1 MNYEFKSEM
10 ASDMNGLIEIK
21 VATHHCESTYL
32 DRAKSF
38 DSFCAEHYP
47 DADLVIQSIV
57 LEWIKDALDSHTRNV
72 AYTRVAFIRALAEYQ
87 KAIGKDPFIPPS
99 GMLNGKTIFVPYI
112 FTDDELEKF
121 FHEADCNKSGTV
133 FEQMKFCTYF
143 RLTYT
148 CGLRPQESR
157 TLKRINVDL
166 NSGEIRI
173 VNSKWNRSRTVIMS
187 DEMLTLARK
196 YATKRDI
203 KFPESEYFFPTNSG
217 GLHTAAHMAYRFKK
231 FYAASHPD
239 IPKQLLSA
247 VRVYDLRHRFATA
260 VLNKWLDEKIDINA
274 RLPYL
279 QAYMGHKNIS
289 STAYY
294 IHLLPENL
302 TKSAGVDWKH
312 LNAMI
317 PEVEPWEE

>member
-1 MNYEFKSEM
+1 
-10 ASDMNGLIEIK
+10 
-21 VATHHCESTYL
+21 
-32 DRAKSF
+32 
-38 DSFCAEHYP
+38 
-47 DADLVIQSIV
+47 
-57 LEWIKDALDSHTRNV
+57 
-72 AYTRVAFIRALAEYQ
+72 
-87 KAIGKDPFIPPS
+87 
-99 GMLNGKTIFVPYI
+99 
-112 FTDDELEKF
+112 
-121 FHEADCNKSGTV
+121 
-133 FEQMKFCTYF
+133 MKFCTYF

-148 CGLRPQESR
+148 CGVRPQESR

-231 FYAASHPD
+231 FYAASRPD
-239 IPKQLLSA
+239 IPKELLPA

-317 PEVEPWEE
+317 PEVEPWEG

>member
-47 DADLVIQSIV
+47 DADLVTQSIV

-239 IPKQLLSA
+239 M
-247 VRVYDLRHRFATA
+247 DLCQYF
-260 VLNKWLDEKIDINA
+260 
-274 RLPYL
+274 
-279 QAYMGHKNIS
+279 GHKKLNFSPSITYAERIIS
-289 STAYY
+289 
-294 IHLLPENL
+294 
-302 TKSAGVDWKH
+302 
-312 LNAMI
+312 
-317 PEVEPWEE
+317 

>member
-1 MNYEFKSEM
+1 MLIP
-10 ASDMNGLIEIK
+10 NGTE
-21 VATHHCESTYL
+21 
-32 DRAKSF
+32 
-38 DSFCAEHYP
+38 AEP
-47 DADLVIQSIV
+47 LS
-57 LEWIKDALDSHTRNV
+57 
-72 AYTRVAFIRALAEYQ
+72 
-87 KAIGKDPFIPPS
+87 
-99 GMLNGKTIFVPYI
+99 
-112 FTDDELEKF
+112 
-121 FHEADCNKSGTV
+121 C
-133 FEQMKFCTYF
+133 QMRC
-143 RLTYT
+143 L
-148 CGLRPQESR
+148 LWQE
-157 TLKRINVDL
+157 
-166 NSGEIRI
+166 
-173 VNSKWNRSRTVIMS
+173 
-187 DEMLTLARK
+187 K

-239 IPKQLLSA
+239 IPKELLPA

>member
-47 DADLVIQSIV
+47 DADLVTQSIV

-87 KAIGKDPFIPPS
+87 KAIGKDPFISPS

-217 GLHTAAHMAYRFKK
+217 GLDR
-231 FYAASHPD
+231 
-239 IPKQLLSA
+239 
-247 VRVYDLRHRFATA
+247 
-260 VLNKWLDEKIDINA
+260 
-274 RLPYL
+274 
-279 QAYMGHKNIS
+279 
-289 STAYY
+289 
-294 IHLLPENL
+294 
-302 TKSAGVDWKH
+302 KSV
-312 LNAMI
+312 
-317 PEVEPWEE
+317 V

>member
-47 DADLVIQSIV
+47 DADLVTQSIV

-157 TLKRINVDL
+157 TLKRINV
-166 NSGEIRI
+166 
-173 VNSKWNRSRTVIMS
+173 
-187 DEMLTLARK
+187 A
-196 YATKRDI
+196 
-203 KFPESEYFFPTNSG
+203 
-217 GLHTAAHMAYRFKK
+217 
-231 FYAASHPD
+231 
-239 IPKQLLSA
+239 
-247 VRVYDLRHRFATA
+247 
-260 VLNKWLDEKIDINA
+260 
-274 RLPYL
+274 L
-279 QAYMGHKNIS
+279 QG
-289 STAYY
+289 
-294 IHLLPENL
+294 
-302 TKSAGVDWKH
+302 
-312 LNAMI
+312 
-317 PEVEPWEE
+317 

>member
-1 MNYEFKSEM
+1 MNYIFKSRM
-10 ASDMNGLIEIK
+10 GTDMKGLIELN

-38 DSFCAEHYP
+38 DNYCLKHFP
-47 DADLVIQSIV
+47 DADLITRAIA
-57 LEWIKDALDSHTRNV
+57 LEWIKDALDSHTRNA
-72 AYTRVAFIRALAEYQ
+72 AYVRVAFLKILAEYQ
-87 KAIGKDPFIPPS
+87 KAMGKNPYIPPN
-99 GMLNGKTIFVPYI
+99 GMLNGRTIFVPYI
-112 FTDDELEKF
+112 FSDEELKSF
-121 FHEADCNKSGTV
+121 FHEVDCNKRGTV
-133 FEQMKFCTYF
+133 FEQMKYCTYF

-148 CGLRPQESR
+148 CGLRPQEGR

-173 VNSKWNRSRTVIMS
+173 INTKWNRSRTIVMS

-196 YATKRDI
+196 YAIKRDLQ
-203 KFPESEYFFPTNSG
+203 FPESEYFFPTNSG
-217 GLHTAAHMAYRFKK
+217 GLHTAAQLAHRFKE
-231 FYAASHPD
+231 FYAASRPD
-239 IPKQLLSA
+239 IPKELLPA
-247 VRVYDLRHRFATA
+247 IRVYDLRHRFATT
-260 VLNKWLDEKIDINA
+260 VLNKWLDEKTDINS

-279 QAYMGHKNIS
+279 QVYMGHKKIS

-294 IHLLPENL
+294 IHLLPEKL
-302 TKSAGVDWKH
+302 TKSAGVDWNH

>member
-121 FHEADCNKSGTV
+121 FHV
-133 FEQMKFCTYF
+133 FLPFLFVC
-143 RLTYT
+143 
-148 CGLRPQESR
+148 
-157 TLKRINVDL
+157 
-166 NSGEIRI
+166 
-173 VNSKWNRSRTVIMS
+173 
-187 DEMLTLARK
+187 
-196 YATKRDI
+196 
-203 KFPESEYFFPTNSG
+203 YFF
-217 GLHTAAHMAYRFKK
+217 
-231 FYAASHPD
+231 
-239 IPKQLLSA
+239 
-247 VRVYDLRHRFATA
+247 
-260 VLNKWLDEKIDINA
+260 
-274 RLPYL
+274 L
-279 QAYMGHKNIS
+279 Q
-289 STAYY
+289 T
-294 IHLLPENL
+294 
-302 TKSAGVDWKH
+302 
-312 LNAMI
+312 
-317 PEVEPWEE
+317 

>member
-1 MNYEFKSEM
+1 MNHVFKSKM
-10 ASDMNGLIEIK
+10 AADMECLIELK

-38 DSFCAEHYP
+38 DNYCLENFP
-47 DADLVIQSIV
+47 DAELITQSIT
-57 LEWIKDALDSHTRNV
+57 LEWIKNALDSHTRNV
-72 AYTRVAFIRALAEYQ
+72 AYVRVAFLRTLAEYQ
-87 KAIGKDPFIPPS
+87 KAIGKNPYIPPT

-112 FTDDELEKF
+112 FSDEELEAF
-121 FHEADCNKSGTV
+121 FREADCNKCGTV

-157 TLKRINVDL
+157 TLKCINVDL
-166 NSGEIRI
+166 NTGEIRVI
-173 VNSKWNRSRTVIMS
+173 NSKWNRSRTIVMS

-196 YATKRDI
+196 YAMKRDF

-217 GLHTAAHMAYRFKK
+217 GLHTAAQMAYRFKK

-239 IPKQLLSA
+239 IPKELLPA

-260 VLNKWLDEKIDINA
+260 VLNKWLGEKTDINS

-279 QAYMGHKNIS
+279 RVYMGHKNIS

-302 TKSAGVDWKH
+302 TKSAGVDWSH

-317 PEVEPWEE
+317 PEVEQWEE

>member
-1 MNYEFKSEM
+1 M
-10 ASDMNGLIEIK
+10 
-21 VATHHCESTYL
+21 
-32 DRAKSF
+32 
-38 DSFCAEHYP
+38 
-47 DADLVIQSIV
+47 
-57 LEWIKDALDSHTRNV
+57 
-72 AYTRVAFIRALAEYQ
+72 AEYQ

-203 KFPESEYFFPTNSG
+203 KFPESEYFFQPIAAACTPPHIWLTGLKSSMRRPTQTYQKNYC
-217 GLHTAAHMAYRFKK
+217 L
-231 FYAASHPD
+231 
-239 IPKQLLSA
+239 QLE
-247 VRVYDLRHRFATA
+247 FT
-260 VLNKWLDEKIDINA
+260 I
-274 RLPYL
+274 
-279 QAYMGHKNIS
+279 
-289 STAYY
+289 
-294 IHLLPENL
+294 
-302 TKSAGVDWKH
+302 
-312 LNAMI
+312 
-317 PEVEPWEE
+317 

>member
-1 MNYEFKSEM
+1 
-10 ASDMNGLIEIK
+10 
-21 VATHHCESTYL
+21 
-32 DRAKSF
+32 
-38 DSFCAEHYP
+38 
-47 DADLVIQSIV
+47 
-57 LEWIKDALDSHTRNV
+57 
-72 AYTRVAFIRALAEYQ
+72 
-87 KAIGKDPFIPPS
+87 
-99 GMLNGKTIFVPYI
+99 MLNGKTIFVPYI

-239 IPKQLLSA
+239 IPKELLPA

-302 TKSAGVDWKH
+302 TKSPGVDWKH